1 MLEDTEGEL
10 HLLIYKMGKSP
21 SAWVLLRITGKE
33 GPLLSRLEG
42 AVLLMLGFGKV
53 TLSCGLQGVT
63 SIVSACSS

>member
-1 MLEDTEGEL
+1 MLIDK
-10 HLLIYKMGKSP
+10 IRKSP
-21 SAWVLLRITGKE
+21 SAWILLRITGKE

-53 TLSCGLQGVT
+53 TLGCGLQGIT